1 MLYIVGTPLGNL
13 DDFSL
18 RQAHLILTA
27 DILLTEDTRSTGML
41 RKRLGKMCGF
51 TYNPDQ
57 RLVSY
62 YREREFEKLPQII
75 DYLNDGKMVVLISE
89 AGMPLV
95 SDPGHLLVAQM
106 IKKGLHY
113 HVVPGPTALMT
124 ALIYSG
130 FSKTGEFMFAGF
142 LPKREGQ
149 YRKLLDGWKQHAK
162 INPEMVFIVYESP
175 HRIESTLKY
184 FDHYAPT
191 AQICLCREMTKKFE
205 EITRGTASELMGRE
219 YKGEISLVVKL
230 S

>member
-27 DILLTEDTRSTGML
+27 DVILTEDTRSTGML
-41 RKRLGKMCGF
+41 RMRLGDMCGF
-51 TYNPDQ
+51 EHNPEQ
-57 RLVSY
+57 KLISY

-75 DYLNDGKMVVLISE
+75 ELIDAGKMVVLISE

-95 SDPGHLLVAQM
+95 SDPGHLLVSQM
-106 IKKGLHY
+106 IKRGVNY
-113 HVVPGPTALMT
+113 HVIPGPTALMT

-142 LPKREGQ
+142 LPKKESE
-149 YRKLLDGWKQHAK
+149 YKKLIDGWQAHNK
-162 INPEMVFIVYESP
+162 INPHMVFITYESP
-175 HRIESTLKY
+175 HRIEATLKM
-184 FDHYAPT
+184 FDTLIPT

-205 EITRGTASELMGRE
+205 EIVRGTPSELQGRD
-219 YKGEISLVVKL
+219 YKGEITLVTKL
-230 S
+230 